1 MWKKYYQ
8 KKSTIKYFDYTM
20 IHDGKHTLTKSD
32 KESWFSAIY
41 DAFYINYYIVIDCN
55 ILSFITMSKKIIKNI
70 TIWTTNNDFG
80 QQMYL
85 QL

>member
-1 MWKKYYQ
+1 
-8 KKSTIKYFDYTM
+8 M
-20 IHDGKHTLTKSD
+20 IHDGKNTLTKSD

-55 ILSFITMSKKIIKNI
+55 ILSFITMSKKNI
-70 TIWTTNNDFG
+70 TIWTKVTTNNDFG